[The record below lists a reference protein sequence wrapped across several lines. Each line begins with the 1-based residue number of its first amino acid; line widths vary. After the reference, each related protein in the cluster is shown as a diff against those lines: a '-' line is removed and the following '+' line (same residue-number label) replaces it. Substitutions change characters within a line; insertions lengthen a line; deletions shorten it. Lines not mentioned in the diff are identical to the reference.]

1 MSSSD
6 AVAAFLPSLEMARAA
21 EASAVARVWWRRSG
35 VELLKRD
42 PSEERRL
49 AALLTIVRRR
59 GEPPVTLLRYP
70 YVPSMPF
77 ALEEGAA
84 RLLERAPEV
93 LPECLRVEV
102 ERRGSGDPYR
112 GMSRATPSF
121 HGYDYGD
128 ALAQVRERLTQL
140 RAANPPGTLDV
151 ETYAWPVLRLS
162 YRGLTMRRELALV
175 VRADRVLHAMICKGS
190 WL

>member
-1 MSSSD
+1 MSSSE
-6 AVAAFLPSLEMARAA
+6 AVTAFLPSLEMARAA
-21 EASAVARVWWRRSG
+21 KASAMTRVWWRRRG
-35 VELLKRD
+35 VDLLKRD
-42 PSEERRL
+42 PSETRQV

-59 GEPPVTLLRYP
+59 GEPGETLLRYP

-84 RLLERAPEV
+84 RLFERTGEA
-93 LPECLRVEV
+93 LPECLRVDV

-121 HGYDYGD
+121 HGFDYGD
-128 ALAQVRERLTQL
+128 ALGQVRERLVHL

-151 ETYAWPVLRLS
+151 ETYAWPILRLS
-162 YRGLTMRRELALV
+162 YRGLVRRELALL
-175 VRADRVLHAMICKGS
+175 VRADRVLHAMMCKVS